1 MYFQDLNNPEIIKKT
16 KQLSQGKSGVYKIT
30 NLQNSKSYVGSAIT
44 KKATSNRLYARF
56 RNHFF
61 HHHKDFLLKRAIKKY
76 GINSFSWEIL
86 EWTEIPSTRSR
97 ETWFIQNLLPEYNI
111 LLSAENSFGYSH
123 TLETR
128 EKMKAGY
135 SESRRQAVG
144 LLNKGKKL
152 SPEVRKKLSQAAFNR
167 TAQQKQQHQKI
178 MEEWNQKMFS
188 KPTQIL
194 DGDTREILGRY
205 SSLREACRAFQ
216 GNYRTFKRTVKSGK
230 KIRCL
235 NIYVEYS
242 S

>member
-1 MYFQDLNNPEIIKKT
+1 
-16 KQLSQGKSGVYKIT
+16 
-30 NLQNSKSYVGSAIT
+30 
-44 KKATSNRLYARF
+44 
-56 RNHFF
+56 
-61 HHHKDFLLKRAIKKY
+61 
-76 GINSFSWEIL
+76 
-86 EWTEIPSTRSR
+86 
-97 ETWFIQNLLPEYNI
+97 
-111 LLSAENSFGYSH
+111 
-123 TLETR
+123 
-128 EKMKAGY
+128 MKAGY